1 MPIFILLCHDMRS
14 MHLFAIGDL
23 GAKGVHM
30 PPESTIQFGVLI
42 KSANID
48 EAFTT
53 TLKTIRE
60 CGHEV
65 RTFSAAKPEQGRT
78 SQEILDF
85 QVAIENPRDRI
96 LTNPIRR
103 FSSVEAVA
111 RVVWILG
118 ANNRLADIAFYQ
130 PKARAYSDNFLSL
143 SGSNYG
149 QRILEPRPGLN
160 QVKGVLEVLRRETG
174 SRRGAIVIWS
184 PEDAIRVSQ
193 DIPCAFGL
201 FFHQRGEYLLCTML
215 MRSNNAFL
223 LLPYNIFEFSLLG
236 EMIAATLGLT
246 PGPYIH
252 FAASMHVYLDQI
264 ERVDEAIAEKI
275 ISSQKYSRLVMPA
288 MPGTPDPFEQGE
300 ILARLEAQLRHEY
313 ALERPEELRRRGEV
327 LHEYWQAFYH
337 VLLSFALSKAGKMR
351 EAKEIAG
358 ILPAYFR
365 ESVERTLCE

>member
-1 MPIFILLCHDMRS
+1 LP
-14 MHLFAIGDL
+14 L
-23 GAKGVHM
+23 GELEAKEVHM
-30 PPESTIQFGVLI
+30 PPEPAIRFGMFI
-42 KSANID
+42 KCANID
-48 EAFTT
+48 EAFTA
-53 TLKTIRE
+53 TLKTILE

-65 RTFSAAKPEQGRT
+65 RTSSSGEPEQARE

-85 QVAIENPRDRI
+85 QVAIDNPRDRI

-103 FSSVEAVA
+103 LNIVEAVA

-130 PKARAYSDNFLSL
+130 PKAHSYSDNLLSL
-143 SGSNYG
+143 PGSNYG

-160 QVKGVLEVLRRETG
+160 QAKGVIEVLRRETG

-184 PEDAIRVSQ
+184 PEDAIRVSN

-223 LLPYNIFEFSLLG
+223 LLPYNVFEFSMLG
-236 EMIAATLGLT
+236 EMIAATLGLK

-252 FAASMHVYLDQI
+252 FAASMHVYRDQI
-264 ERVDEAIAEKI
+264 ERAHEAVSEQIL
-275 ISSQKYSRLVMPA
+275 SSQNYSRLVMPA
-288 MPGTPDPFEQGE
+288 MPHDPEPFEQGE

-313 ALERPEELRRRGEV
+313 ALQRPEELRCRGEK
-327 LHEYWQAFYH
+327 LHEYWRAFYD
-337 VLLSFALSKAGKMR
+337 VLLSYALSKAGKIY
-351 EAKEIAG
+351 EAKEIAR
-358 ILPAYFR
+358 ILPEYFR